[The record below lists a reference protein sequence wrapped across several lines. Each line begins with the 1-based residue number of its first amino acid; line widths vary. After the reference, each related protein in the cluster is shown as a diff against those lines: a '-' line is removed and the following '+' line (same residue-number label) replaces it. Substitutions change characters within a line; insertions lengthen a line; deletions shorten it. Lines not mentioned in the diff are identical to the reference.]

1 MSDLCEIN
9 VPTSKKILVVE
20 ICFNYNFQLERSS
33 GDNLVAFNQP
43 VNSVKKVWLHSS
55 VPTWLPPF
63 VLYTTQPGLHQ
74 ML

>member
-20 ICFNYNFQLERSS
+20 ICLNCNFQLERSS
-33 GDNLVAFNQP
+33 GDNLVAFNEL

-55 VPTWLPPF
+55 VPTWLPPTVF
-63 VLYTTQPGLHQ
+63 YTTQPGMHQ
-74 ML
+74 LL